1 MIFASK
7 NLDGDCYMLSDSSIK
22 TMTMR
27 NIYYE
32 GIKASNIN
40 IDYIND
46 FNDAYYG
53 GVLDGPIYNGQ
64 SNHTTQDAIIAA
76 SNPAS

>member
-1 MIFASK
+1 MIFISK
-7 NLDGDCYMLSDSSIK
+7 NLNADCYMLSDSSIK

-40 IDYIND
+40 IDHETN

-53 GVLDGPIYNGQ
+53 GALDLPIYNGQ
-64 SNHTTQDAIIAA
+64 GNYTTQDAIIAA
-76 SNPAS
+76 SNPVE